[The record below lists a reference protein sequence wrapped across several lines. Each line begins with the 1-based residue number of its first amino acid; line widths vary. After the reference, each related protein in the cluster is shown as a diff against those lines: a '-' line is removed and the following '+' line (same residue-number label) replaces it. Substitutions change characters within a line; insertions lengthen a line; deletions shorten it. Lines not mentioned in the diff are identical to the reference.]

1 MNCFYI
7 RRLVLLTFT
16 LLLGINS
23 FAQENII
30 EIGDSYYSIS
40 GNEATLVSGNMTES
54 NVTIPSSFMYEGKEY
69 TVVCIGESAFSSHI
83 SLNNI
88 TIPESITSIGRSA
101 FAACENLKE
110 ISIPSSVTKIEG
122 DAFEGCSSLTSF
134 AFPNSITSISFMVL
148 WGCTNLKNITIPNSV
163 TKIEGDAFSSCTN
176 LENIIIPNSVT
187 TIGELAFKGCTSLTN
202 VEFPDMLTTIE
213 DNAFEKCTGLTSI
226 EIPDKVTSI
235 GKKAFYNCKNINTIV
250 SHILEPF
257 PININVFDELYKSA
271 TLYVPIGT
279 KAKYKDAYGWNRF
292 LLIEE
297 GEPASISTNAIQ
309 TTNII
314 DSYKISGY
322 HYNKP
327 QKGLYILKM
336 SDGTTRK
343 VMLR

>member
-110 ISIPSSVTKIEG
+110 ISIPS
-122 DAFEGCSSLTSF
+122 
-134 AFPNSITSISFMVL
+134 
-148 WGCTNLKNITIPNSV
+148 SV